1 MLIDRM
7 GVCSIQVKPIRN
19 GIHSVNISYEPNN
32 NRIFQRVKIINKAS
46 AIKVFLNL
54 SYFQPEKNL
63 VLNFYID
70 TYSTN
75 KLL

>member
-32 NRIFQRVKIINKAS
+32 NRIFQRVKNINEAFTLKG
-46 AIKVFLNL
+46 ILNL
-54 SYFQPEKNL
+54 S
-63 VLNFYID
+63 NF
-70 TYSTN
+70 
-75 KLL
+75 